1 MQTNNT
7 ENKKPRISKNVSC
20 TALFGALLFTVP
32 LNPALKGACAAP
44 AAKPGLV
51 GNAAGRLRHPNESW
65 ATPTLAGTRLTP
77 QTPLVAET
85 DDRPTFTREMV
96 AVGWRPF
103 DEFHLYV
110 IKPKGIAKPPVVLY
124 LYDYK
129 NDTKRFLKDDYC
141 ERITRAGC
149 AAVGFESALSAD
161 RFQMRPMKQWFVSE
175 LPEALAAS
183 AHDVQM
189 VLNYLDARGDLDLGR
204 VGMFGQG
211 SGGSIAILAAGADP
225 RIKALNLLNPWGN
238 WPVWLK
244 ESAVVPDSDRARLT
258 QPAFLHAAA
267 LLDPL
272 QWLPRLAGRKIR
284 LIQLKDDPVTPAAC
298 REALA
303 KAAPT
308 GTQVIEY
315 DNGLALLGAQG
326 QGRLFSWLAG
336 PLGARPVPPPAL
348 PRQTA
353 R

>member
-1 MQTNNT
+1 M
-7 ENKKPRISKNVSC
+7 PR
-20 TALFGALLFTVP
+20 
-32 LNPALKGACAAP
+32 
-44 AAKPGLV
+44 
-51 GNAAGRLRHPNESW
+51 RHPNESW

-96 AVGWRPF
+96 AVGWRPL

-110 IKPKGIAKPPVVLY
+110 IKPKGIVRPPVVLY

-161 RFQMRPMKQWFVSE
+161 RFQMRPMRQWFVSE

-189 VLNYLDARGDLDLGR
+189 ILNYLETRGDLDLSR

-211 SGGSIAILAAGADP
+211 SGASIAILAAGADP
-225 RIKALNLLNPWGN
+225 RIKALDLLNPWGD
-238 WPVWLK
+238 WPVWLQK
-244 ESAVVPDSDRARLT
+244 SGVIPGADRARLT
-258 QPAFLHAAA
+258 QAAFIRSVAP
-267 LLDPL
+267 LDPL
-272 QWLPRLAGRKIR
+272 LWLPRLKGRKIR
-284 LIQLKDDPVTPAAC
+284 LIQVGEDPAVPVAC

-303 KAAPT
+303 KALPA
-308 GTQVIEY
+308 
-315 DNGLALLGAQG
+315 GAQVVRYDTGVNLFGAMG
-326 QGRLFSWLAG
+326 QGRLFSWLGSRIKAAG
-336 PLGARPVPPPAL
+336 P
-348 PRQTA
+348 
-353 R
+353 